1 MKKGFKK
8 VVEFFE
14 GIVKYG
20 ALFIVIIR
28 IIKFAIQEFKKL
40 DLSKDYVDELVLDV
54 EKVKTQED
62 EK

>member
-8 VVEFFE
+8 LIGFFE
-14 GIVKYG
+14 TIVKYG

-40 DLSKDYVDELVLDV
+40 DLSKDYVDNLVLDV
-54 EKVKTQED
+54 EKTKTEEN